1 MSGTLRISICDPD
14 EATRDNLKKYLI
26 GMEQIWLE
34 ADCSRYEFFSEIVSQ
49 TTPDVAIID
58 IDSDDEKAMQL
69 VESIAKTHPD
79 TGIVVVSSRT
89 DGQMILRAMRAGARE
104 FLNSPVQ
111 IDELVGSLDRVS
123 STSDGKQRS
132 NAGSIIAVAGA
143 SGGVGNTSIAVNL
156 AVALASKPDRS
167 VVLIDL
173 DLALGDADVFLDMI
187 PDYTLLDV
195 AQNISRLDLAL
206 LRKSLTKHESGVY
219 LLPRPVQIEDI
230 SSISNEDFKR
240 VLGLL
245 KASFTHLVIDL
256 SKSYTRLDIAAL
268 EAARD
273 IVLLTQ
279 LDLPCLRNVVR
290 LLSSLEAYEGVNE
303 KINVVVNRSGLD
315 KSQISSAKAEETIDR
330 EIFWRIPNNYPVI
343 SDCRNNGVPLLENA
357 KNAAQRLAMNSP
369 IQGTAADMLKLAM
382 IKVHHALRDGN
393 FKTKM
398 LLTVHDELVFD
409 MLREEE
415 DEVKPVIE
423 ECMKTALK
431 LDVPIEVEMGTGENW
446 LEAH

>member
-14 EATRDNLKKYLI
+14 ETTRENLKKYLI

-34 ADCSRYEFFSEIVSQ
+34 ADCSRYEFFAEIVSQ
-49 TTPDVAIID
+49 TTPDVAVID
-58 IDSDDEKAMQL
+58 IDSDEEKAMQL
-69 VESIAKTHPD
+69 VEKIAKTHPE

-104 FLNSPVQ
+104 FLTSPVQ
-111 IDELVGSLDRVS
+111 IDELVGALDRVA

-132 NAGSIIAVAGA
+132 NAGSVISVAGT
-143 SGGVGNTSIAVNL
+143 SGGVGNTSIAVNI
-156 AVALASKPDRS
+156 AVALAAKPDRS

-206 LRKSLTKHESGVY
+206 LRKSLTKHETGVF

-230 SSISNEDFKR
+230 SAISNDDFKR

-256 SKSYTRLDIAAL
+256 SKSYNRLDIAAL
-268 EAARD
+268 EASNH
-273 IVLLTQ
+273 IILLTQ

-290 LLSSLEAYEGVNE
+290 LLSSLESYDGVVE
-303 KINVVVNRSGLD
+303 KINIVVNRAGLD
-315 KSQISSAKAEETIDR
+315 KTQISSAKAEETIDR

-343 SDCRNNGVPLLENA
+343 SECRNNGVPLLQNA
-357 KNAAQRLAMNSP
+357 KNAAITHSICELAEKLSGDSP
-369 IQGTAADMLKLAM
+369 DENDADADKKEKKSWLKFLG
-382 IKVHHALRDGN
+382 K
-393 FKTKM
+393 
-398 LLTVHDELVFD
+398 
-409 MLREEE
+409 
-415 DEVKPVIE
+415 
-423 ECMKTALK
+423 
-431 LDVPIEVEMGTGENW
+431 
-446 LEAH
+446 